1 MRLFW
6 ARFIRSFIVDKLP
19 VRGGEATELEMAS
32 LGSEKSVLLKS
43 SPLILTSLLSY
54 LPDSG
59 WVWQKSF
66 YFDIRRHIRFS
77 MGANLSLRKA

>member
-6 ARFIRSFIVDKLP
+6 AMLIRSFVIYQLP
-19 VRGGEATELEMAS
+19 VRGGEATELETAS
-32 LGSEKSVLLKS
+32 LGSEKNVLLKS

-59 WVWQKSF
+59 WVWQKCF
-66 YFDIRRHIRFS
+66 YFDIRRHIKFS
-77 MGANLSLRKA
+77 MGAIDD